1 MLPVPCSSCG
11 KPNTNSP
18 EAYRNSPCDRSG
30 FFPGCTGRF
39 RVKTELESVASFCSR
54 HRWEQPQ
61 KPDALRVSVQVPT
74 MTHGVHA
81 PLISRPNTA
90 NPHVLAWVESQV
102 QICQPDRVVWCDGS
116 DREKAALQDQAVDQG
131 VLVRL
136 NQEKLPGCFY
146 HRSDP
151 NDVARVEH
159 ATFIC
164 TRHQEDA
171 GPTNNWADPST
182 MYAKLRAL
190 ATGGMRGRTLYVVPY
205 LMGPAGS
212 PMTKVGVELTDSLYV
227 VLNMRIM
234 TRMGEVAWR
243 HLGDSDDFSRG
254 LHCLLDV
261 HPDRRFICH
270 FPQDNTVISV
280 GSGYGGNVLLGKKC
294 LALRLGSYLG
304 REEGWMAE
312 HMLLLAVEAP
322 DGKKSFIAAAFPSQC
337 GKTNFA
343 MMVPPA
349 RFKGWKIWT
358 VGDDIAWMRPG
369 PDGRLWAINPEAG
382 YFGVAP
388 GTNGR
393 TNPNAMRLVQRD
405 TIFTNVAL
413 KPDGTVW
420 WEGHDEPPPAS
431 CLDWQGRPWSPDS
444 NEKAAHPNSRFTAP
458 MVNNPML
465 APEASDPRGVPV
477 DAIIF
482 GGRRA
487 TTVPLVFEAFN
498 WSHGVFLGAT
508 LGSETT
514 AAATGQV
521 GQVRRDPMAMLP
533 FCGYNMGRYFRH
545 WLDMRKRIQ
554 YPPRIFQVNWFRCG
568 ADGKFLWPGFG
579 ENMRVLKWILDR
591 CHGRAGAHEAALGWV
606 PRWEDFDTGDLPG
619 LDRARF
625 DELQTMNPDE
635 WRRDILSQDEL
646 FMRLYQYLPKE
657 LIFQRELLVAR
668 L

>member
-1 MLPVPCSSCG
+1 MNVEESTLRGSQ
-11 KPNTNSP
+11 PNTDNS
-18 EAYRNSPCDRSG
+18 
-30 FFPGCTGRF
+30 
-39 RVKTELESVASFCSR
+39 
-54 HRWEQPQ
+54 
-61 KPDALRVSVQVPT
+61 
-74 MTHGVHA
+74 
-81 PLISRPNTA
+81 
-90 NPHVLAWVESQV
+90 HVLAWVEEQARL
-102 QICQPDRVVWCDGS
+102 CQPAHIHWCDGS
-116 DREKAALQDQAVDQG
+116 VAEKRAFEEEAVAKG
-131 VLVRL
+131 ILIRL
-136 NQEKLPGCFY
+136 NAEKFPGCFY
-146 HRSDP
+146 HRSNP
-151 NDVARVEH
+151 NDVARVEQS
-159 ATFIC
+159 TFIC
-164 TRHQEDA
+164 TRNEDDA
-171 GPTNNWADPST
+171 GPTNNWVSPKL
-182 MYAKLRAL
+182 MYARLRELTEGA
-190 ATGGMRGRTLYVVPY
+190 MRGRTLYVVPY

-212 PMTKVGVELTDSLYV
+212 PMTKVGVELTDSIYV
-227 VLNMRIM
+227 VLSMRIM
-234 TRMGEVAWR
+234 ARMGKVAWD

-270 FPQDNTVISV
+270 FPQDNSIISV

-294 LALRLGSYLG
+294 LALRLGSWLA
-304 REEGWMAE
+304 RDEGWMAE
-312 HMLLLAVEAP
+312 HMLLLGVEAP
-322 DGKKSFIAAAFPSQC
+322 DGRKSFIAAAFPSQC

-349 RFKGWKIWT
+349 RYVGWRIWT

-393 TNPNAMRLVQRD
+393 TNPNAMQLIKRD

-420 WEGHDEPPPAS
+420 WEGHDDPAPS
-431 CLDWQGRPWSPDS
+431 ECLDWQGRPWTPASG
-444 NEKAAHPNSRFTAP
+444 EKAAHPNSRFTAP
-458 MVNNPML
+458 MENNPML
-465 APEASDPRGVPV
+465 APEVTDPQGVPLE
-477 DAIIF
+477 AIIF

-508 LGSETT
+508 MGSETT

-545 WLDMRKRIQ
+545 WFDMRKSIPF
-554 YPPRIFQVNWFRCG
+554 PPRIFNVNWFRQG

-579 ENMRVLKWILDR
+579 DNMRVLQWILGR
-591 CHGRAGAHEAALGWV
+591 CQGRIGANEAALGWV
-606 PRWEDFDTGDLPG
+606 PRWEDFDLTDLPEI
-619 LDRARF
+619 DRARF
-625 DELQTMNPDE
+625 DELQAMNPDE
-635 WRRDILSQDEL
+635 WRREILSHDEL
-646 FMRLYQYLPKE
+646 FMRLYQHLPKE